1 MGMTDEDVDLFY
13 SCTLC
18 QSYAPNHVCVV
29 TPERLGLCGA
39 YTWLD
44 CAASHEMDPHGPNQ
58 PIKKGEVLDPIL
70 GQWKGVNEF
79 VRQASRGNVERVSMY
94 SILQDPQT
102 SCGCFECIVAVLPEA
117 NGVMIVNREYVG
129 ETPIGMTFSTMAGQI
144 GGGVQMPGFLGI
156 GKLYITSKK
165 FISAE
170 GGIKRVVWMPKELL
184 EEIRPRL
191 AQRLAEMGEP
201 DFLDKIATEE
211 DARTLDELLAHLERV
226 KHPALEME
234 ALL

>member
-1 MGMTDEDVDLFY
+1 
-13 SCTLC
+13 
-18 QSYAPNHVCVV
+18 
-29 TPERLGLCGA
+29 
-39 YTWLD
+39 
-44 CAASHEMDPHGPNQ
+44 
-58 PIKKGEVLDPIL
+58 
-70 GQWKGVNEF
+70 
-79 VRQASRGNVERVSMY
+79 VERVSMY

-156 GKLYITSKK
+156 GKLYITRKK